1 MYFVLVAMIYLMLIN
16 SDDFWPNVVN
26 LFCGCTLLFY
36 LILSKH
42 LIDTS
47 EIVKLS
53 HGNHITQS

>member
-16 SDDFWPNVVN
+16 SDDFWPNAVN

-36 LILSKH
+36 LILSKL

-53 HGNHITQS
+53 NGNHITQS